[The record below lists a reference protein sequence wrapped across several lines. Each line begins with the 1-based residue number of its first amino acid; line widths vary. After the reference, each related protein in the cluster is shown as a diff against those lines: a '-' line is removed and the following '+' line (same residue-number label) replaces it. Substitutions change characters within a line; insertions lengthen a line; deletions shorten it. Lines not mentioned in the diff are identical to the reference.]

1 MNPSDSSILPAAPI
15 ATVRE
20 RALAF
25 VVDLGIWSGLGL
37 VLVGPPMAAL
47 LTWNDRFWASEKIG
61 ASLGLGAVLLVLFA
75 LLAFLVA
82 VLLWLAAFDL
92 YCYRFEHRYG
102 ATLGKGLL
110 GLCVRD
116 ATSGDFPSR
125 RQCFWR
131 ELTRPL
137 EVGGIL
143 PALVSAALDRA
154 GRRLGDRLAGTVVVR
169 ASSRLKA
176 SAFPWVAVD
185 RSAFLARPAQGPAP
199 FRRRAAALLVDIGI
213 LLVFLSPFDLG
224 LLLWRT
230 GPELVRTW
238 QGDPEA
244 FLAMPTS
251 FASLWLVLPSYF
263 VYQRYCGKHWGE
275 TVGRRIFGIRC
286 DCFAEG
292 GALPWHKVLLQ
303 MALLPL
309 TIAEGTGRALFARP
323 GTTLSDRLAG
333 LRCVRL

>member
-1 MNPSDSSILPAAPI
+1 MNPSDSSTPPAAAV

-37 VLVGPPMAAL
+37 VLVGPPTAAIL
-47 LTWNDRFWASEKIG
+47 YVERAFLGAGETG
-61 ASLGLGAVLLVLFA
+61 ASLGLGPVLLVLFA
-75 LLAFLVA
+75 LLAFVGA
-82 VLLWLAAFDL
+82 VLLWLGAFDL

-116 ATSGDFPSR
+116 ATSGDFPSP

-137 EVGGIL
+137 EVGGIF
-143 PALVSAALDRA
+143 PALVTAALDRA

-169 ASSRLKA
+169 ASSRLNA
-176 SAFPWVAVD
+176 SAFPWVAVE
-185 RSAFLARPAQGPAP
+185 RTAFLAAPAQGPAP
-199 FRRRAAALLVDIGI
+199 LGRRAAALLVDVGI
-213 LLVFLSPFDLG
+213 LLVLLSPLDLG

-230 GPELVRTW
+230 GPELVRAL
-238 QGDPEA
+238 QGEPEA
-244 FLAMPTS
+244 FLAMPMS
-251 FASLWLVLPSYF
+251 FAVFWLVLPSHF
-263 VYQRYCGKHWGE
+263 VYQRYCVKLWGE
-275 TVGRRIFGIRC
+275 TVGRRLFGIRC
-286 DCFAEG
+286 DRLAEG
-292 GALPWHKVLLQ
+292 GALPWHAVLLQ

-309 TIAEGTGRALFARP
+309 TFVEGTGRALLARP
-323 GTTLSDRLAG
+323 GPTSSDRLAG